1 MTTDISRQRLYDSV
15 SLVPRIGN
23 RSDNELCVMSLVALL
38 AGERHTDRPKGACP
52 VIATFAI
59 KVNDG
64 IDCEARQ
71 MLKPFAPRIVGTRDG
86 LARGR
91 TWVLVNGILGE
102 VLPRWAHD
110 AGHTVS
116 ADLVEQLRVSSQ
128 SFDLAELQ
136 GLYDL
141 IRREAHNLGLDH
153 GGRLNDIR
161 YLLRACERGS
171 DELVANSCASII
183 SDFARHPAQAADSS
197 WYWNKAIELI
207 DRICDVGDGPAMAG
221 AQIEHHANTQAQR
234 IRAQETYGPMFQRLF
249 KSRKSRSKTDA

>member
-1 MTTDISRQRLYDSV
+1 MISDYSHQRLYDSV
-15 SLVPRIGN
+15 SLVPRVGD

-38 AGERHTDRPKGACP
+38 AGERHTDRPQAACP

-64 IDCEARQ
+64 IDCDTRQ
-71 MLKPFAPRIVGTRDG
+71 SLKPFAPRIVGTRDG

-91 TWVLVNGILGE
+91 AWVLVNGILGE

-110 AGHTVS
+110 FGHTIS
-116 ADLVEQLRVSSQ
+116 AELLGKLRVGSQ
-128 SFDLAELQ
+128 SFDAQELHD
-136 GLYDL
+136 LYAVV
-141 IRREAHNLGLDH
+141 RQEAAHLGLDR
-153 GGRLNDIR
+153 GRVNDIR

-171 DELVANSCASII
+171 DELVANSCASIL
-183 SDFARHPAQAADSS
+183 SDFARHPASPEDSS

-207 DRICDVGDGPAMAG
+207 DRICDVGDGPALAG

-234 IRAQETYGPMFQRLF
+234 IRAQETYGPVLQKLF
-249 KSRKSRSKTDA
+249 GARKQRSKTDA